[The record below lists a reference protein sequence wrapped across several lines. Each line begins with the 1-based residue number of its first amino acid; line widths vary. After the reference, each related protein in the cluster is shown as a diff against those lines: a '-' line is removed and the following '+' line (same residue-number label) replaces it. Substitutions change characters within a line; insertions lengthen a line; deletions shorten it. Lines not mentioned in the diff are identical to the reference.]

1 MNGKKVVSILLF
13 IVSIAMIGS
22 GVYLMNSKKYIFETA
37 VKEVFEN
44 LTKSGEDIFLLDE
57 LGSSDKYRIT
67 TDTSLTMMG
76 EEFAS
81 VNGDLYISN
90 NNLYLNI
97 DSSLAG
103 EDFIGLEGLVDEERI
118 YFKLKEIMENFYY
131 DEITST
137 VDDAVSMNDLST
149 IEDIERDEINLLINL
164 LRDSIL
170 KDLKDEDLDK
180 TSVTL
185 NLGSEEFKTSK
196 ISFGISEKRF
206 IQIMINYLDAISND
220 TEAIRVLQKIDSEI
234 TKETIDEAKT
244 TLEEGIEQYG
254 EEDILSFAFYLEG
267 FNNIRRVELSTAGSG
282 EVDSIAT
289 GVLSIT
295 FDTYTNS
302 DNKKVN
308 DFNIVQNE
316 MTLISME
323 EVYNTDNDINITIEF
338 NDGEQIA
345 KFSGNMTR
353 EDNGTTVNLNA
364 LLDDEE
370 IANITFGVTRV
381 TQNEEYT
388 LELSFTEA
396 TTEMRLSS
404 INNIYLNEDL
414 PSVDTSDADSID
426 NLTEEEMA
434 EIQAYIAERLS
445 ILGLF
450 EQTPEIP
457 NPNDSL
463 SPYYDDTLLED
474 DNL

>member
-1 MNGKKVVSILLF
+1 
-13 IVSIAMIGS
+13 
-22 GVYLMNSKKYIFETA
+22 
-37 VKEVFEN
+37 
-44 LTKSGEDIFLLDE
+44 
-57 LGSSDKYRIT
+57 
-67 TDTSLTMMG
+67 
-76 EEFAS
+76 
-81 VNGDLYISN
+81 
-90 NNLYLNI
+90 
-97 DSSLAG
+97 
-103 EDFIGLEGLVDEERI
+103 
-118 YFKLKEIMENFYY
+118 
-131 DEITST
+131 
-137 VDDAVSMNDLST
+137 MNDLST

-220 TEAIRVLQKIDSEI
+220 TQAIKVLQKFDSGL
-234 TKETIDEAKT
+234 TKETLEEAKT
-244 TLEEGIEQYG
+244 TLEEEIEQYG
-254 EEDILSFAFYLEG
+254 DEDILSFAFYLEG
-267 FNNIRRVELSTAGSG
+267 FNKIRRVELSTAGSG

-308 DFNIVQNE
+308 DFNIIQNE
-316 MTLISME
+316 IALISME

-353 EDNGTTVNLNA
+353 EDNGTSVDLNV

-381 TQNEEYT
+381 TENKEYT